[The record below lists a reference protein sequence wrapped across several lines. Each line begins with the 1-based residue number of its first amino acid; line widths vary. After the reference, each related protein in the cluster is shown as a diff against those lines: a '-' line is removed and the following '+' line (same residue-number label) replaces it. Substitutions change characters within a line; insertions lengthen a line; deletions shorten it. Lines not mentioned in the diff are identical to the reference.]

1 MFRIESEAN
10 SVSGFSPEKLVYQIP
25 KRSQGKMN
33 ISGAQVK
40 AARELLKITQPELA
54 KASDVS
60 ESTLQAFEADKAIP
74 KASTLQKILNELAR
88 RGIEFT
94 NGTGI
99 GVRLNFEKAAEF
111 SRSAAG
117 S

>member
-1 MFRIESEAN
+1 M
-10 SVSGFSPEKLVYQIP
+10 K
-25 KRSQGKMN
+25 

-54 KASDVS
+54 EAAGVAQR
-60 ESTLQAFEADKAIP
+60 TLRRFETDEGLIDAANLD
-74 KASTLQKILNELAR
+74 KILAELER

-99 GVRLNFEKAAEF
+99 GVRLNFEKAAAF
-111 SRSAAG
+111 ARAVPKPHSVL
-117 S
+117 